1 MATDLLSYDE
11 VLDRTNDNKRFLL
24 LGNGL
29 VCHIIMNVI
38 LQNSE
43 GRKE

>member
-24 LGNGL
+24 LGNGFS
-29 VCHIIMNVI
+29 VSYNYECYTTK
-38 LQNSE
+38 Q
-43 GRKE
+43 